1 MEHQL
6 RNHVRLAL
14 VKLREYN
21 SLGEQ
26 HEQQLRRILSPG
38 DSIDLTVAKLLQ
50 CEPRND
56 YQLLILMTFLSEL
69 VGGKHYVLFSIAATS
84 QPEHPAPPTT

>member
-1 MEHQL
+1 MESQL

-26 HEQQLRRILSPG
+26 HEQELRRVLTPT
-38 DSIDLTVAKLLQ
+38 DSIDCTVAKLLQ

-56 YQLLILMTFLSEL
+56 YQQLILMTFISEL
-69 VGGKHYVLFSIAATS
+69 VAVLQSAG
-84 QPEHPAPPTT
+84 